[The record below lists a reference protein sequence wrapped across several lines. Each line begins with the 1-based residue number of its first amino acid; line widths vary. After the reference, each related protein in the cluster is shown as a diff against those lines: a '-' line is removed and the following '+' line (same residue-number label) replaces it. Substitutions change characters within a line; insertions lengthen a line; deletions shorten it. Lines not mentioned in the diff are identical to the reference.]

1 MYELF
6 VARRYLVPK
15 RGKGFL
21 SLITWISIG
30 GVCLGVLAL
39 VVVLAVMNGFENEVK
54 SRIVGSNAHAFILRF
69 GSEGMDNPDSVLAVC
84 ERNPEVVAA
93 SPFILGKALVSH
105 GRGSDG
111 AAIKGIELDRESSV
125 TELIQYVERSP
136 GMPLELAP
144 IDGELPGIILGVHV
158 AENLQAQS
166 GDTIQLLSPRAGSA
180 SPFGYVPRV
189 GNFRLVGVFRSGMY
203 EYDASFA
210 FIDLEQAQSFFG
222 MKGRVSGV
230 ELKVADMYRAP
241 EVSEAILKEL
251 GGFPYRANDWIQ
263 MNANLFAWMQM
274 EKKVMFVILALIV
287 LVAAFNITG
296 ALIMLVSEKKRD
308 IGILRSLGATSGE
321 IRSIFVLEGAV
332 IGSLGMVLGT
342 AGGLL
347 LCYLL
352 DRYQFIKLPGDVY
365 FIDTLPVDL
374 QAGDVVAV
382 LAAVLAIVV
391 VATLYPAWK
400 AAQLD
405 PVDAIRYEG

>member
-1 MYELF
+1 
-6 VARRYLVPK
+6 
-15 RGKGFL
+15 
-21 SLITWISIG
+21 
-30 GVCLGVLAL
+30 
-39 VVVLAVMNGFENEVK
+39 
-54 SRIVGSNAHAFILRF
+54 
-69 GSEGMDNPDSVLAVC
+69 
-84 ERNPEVVAA
+84 
-93 SPFILGKALVSH
+93 
-105 GRGSDG
+105 
-111 AAIKGIELDRESSV
+111 
-125 TELIQYVERSP
+125 
-136 GMPLELAP
+136 MPLELAP

>member
-54 SRIVGSNAHAFILRF
+54 SRIVGSNAHAFVLRF
-69 GSEGMDNPDSVLAVC
+69 GTEGLDDPDKVLETC
-84 ERNPEVVAA
+84 EANPEVVAA

-111 AAIKGIELDRESSV
+111 AAIKGVDFSRESEV
-125 TELIQYVERSP
+125 TEILKYVEKAP
-136 GMPLELAP
+136 GIPLELKPAE
-144 IDGELPGIILGVHV
+144 GELPGIILGVHI
-158 AENLQAQS
+158 ADNLQANA
-166 GDTIQLLSPRAGSA
+166 GDTIQLLSPRAGSS
-180 SPFGYVPRV
+180 SPFGFVPKV

-210 FIDLEQAQSFFG
+210 YVDLTQAQSFFG
-222 MKGRVSGV
+222 MGSRVSGV
-230 ELKVADMYRAP
+230 ELKVKDMYRAP
-241 EVSEAILKEL
+241 QVADAVLKAL
-251 GGFPYRANDWIQ
+251 GGFPYRVNDWIQ
-263 MNANLFAWMQM
+263 MNSNLFSWMQM
-274 EKKVMFVILALIV
+274 EKVVMFVILGLIV
-287 LVAAFNITG
+287 LIAAFNITG
-296 ALIMLVSEKKRD
+296 ALIMLVNEKRRD
-308 IGILRSLGATSGE
+308 IGILRSLGATAHE
-321 IRSIFVLEGAV
+321 VRTIFVLEGFV
-332 IGSLGMVLGT
+332 IGLLGIVLGT
-342 AGGLL
+342 TGGLV

-365 FIDTLPVDL
+365 FIDTLPVDV
-374 QAGDVVAV
+374 QALDVVAV
-382 LAAVLAIVV
+382 LAAVLVIVV
-391 VATLYPAWK
+391 VSTLYPAYK

>member
-15 RGKGFL
+15 RRKGFL

-54 SRIVGSNAHAFILRF
+54 SRIVGSNAHAFVLRF
-69 GSEGMDNPDSVLAVC
+69 GTEGMDDPATVLGVSRAH
-84 ERNPEVVAA
+84 PEVVAA

-111 AAIKGIELDRESSV
+111 AAIKGIDLEQEATV
-125 TELIQYVERSP
+125 TELLKYVERSP
-136 GMPLELAP
+136 GMPLELQP
-144 IDGELPGIILGVHV
+144 TEGGLPGIILGVHI
-158 AENLQAQS
+158 AENLQAQA
-166 GDTIQLLSPRAGSA
+166 GDTIQLLSPRAGSS

-210 FIDLEQAQSFFG
+210 YIDLDQAQSFFG

-241 EVSEAILKEL
+241 EVVREIVREL
-251 GGFPYRANDWIQ
+251 GDFPYRSNDWIQ

-274 EKKVMFVILALIV
+274 EKKVMFVILGLIV

-308 IGILRSLGATSGE
+308 IGILRSLGATTHE

-332 IGSLGMVLGT
+332 IGSLGMALGT

-352 DRYQFIKLPGDVY
+352 DRYEFIKLPGDVY
-365 FIDTLPVDL
+365 FIDTLPI
-374 QAGDVVAV
+374 DVQVADVGAV
-382 LAAVLAIVV
+382 LLAVLGIVII
-391 VATLYPAWK
+391 ATLYPAWK

>member
-30 GVCLGVLAL
+30 GVFLGVLAL

-54 SRIVGSNAHAFILRF
+54 SRIVGANAHAFVLRY
-69 GSEGMDNPDSVLAVC
+69 GTEGMDDPVSVLAAS
-84 ERNPEVVAA
+84 RANPEVLAA
-93 SPFILGKALVSH
+93 SPFVLGKALVSH
-105 GRGSDG
+105 GRGADG
-111 AAIKGIELDRESSV
+111 AAIKGIDLSSESQV
-125 TELIQYVERSP
+125 TELIQYVEKSP
-136 GMPLELAP
+136 GQSLELKP
-144 IDGELPGIILGVHV
+144 VEGELPGIILGVHI

-166 GDTIQLLSPRAGSA
+166 GDTIQLLSPRAGSG

-189 GNFRLVGVFRSGMY
+189 GNFKLVGVFRSGMY

-222 MKGRVSGV
+222 MTGKVSGV
-230 ELKVADMYRAP
+230 ELKVRDMYRAP
-241 EVSEAILKEL
+241 EVAEAILAEL
-251 GGFPYRANDWIQ
+251 GGFPYRTQDWIQ

-274 EKKVMFVILALIV
+274 EKRVMFVILGLIV

-296 ALIMLVSEKKRD
+296 ALIMLVSEKRRD

-321 IRSIFVLEGAV
+321 VRAIFVLEGAV
-332 IGSLGMVLGT
+332 IGSLGMLLGT

-365 FIDTLPVDL
+365 FIDTLPIDL
-374 QAGDVVAV
+374 QLGDVLAV
-382 LAAVLAIVV
+382 LAAVLVIVV
-391 VATLYPAWK
+391 VSTIYPAWK